1 MKPEADITI
10 LPTIDSTNIYAM
22 QQVHAHMA
30 KDGQVYF
37 ALEQTAGRGQ
47 RGKQWLS
54 APGTNIMM
62 SMVFDVDGLPHERQ
76 FTFNMAMALACYDY
90 YKSVAGDE
98 VSVKWPNDIYWRDRK
113 AGGILVEN
121 LIQSGMWTW
130 SIVGIGLNINQTR
143 FDPSIS
149 RKPVSLKQ
157 ITGRDIDLM
166 EALNA
171 LAVQLRYRWD
181 ELRRSPLGIL
191 EAYEAVLYKKG
202 EKVKFKK
209 DNRVFEAIVQGVDAY
224 GRLRV
229 ESNIEELFAHG
240 EIEWL

>member
-1 MKPEADITI
+1 
-10 LPTIDSTNIYAM
+10 
-22 QQVHAHMA
+22 
-30 KDGQVYF
+30 
-37 ALEQTAGRGQ
+37 
-47 RGKQWLS
+47 
-54 APGTNIMM
+54 
-62 SMVFDVDGLPHERQ
+62 
-76 FTFNMAMALACYDY
+76 MAMALACYDY

-181 ELRRSPLGIL
+181 ELRRSHLGIL

>member
-1 MKPEADITI
+1 MKPGADITI

-62 SMVFDVDGLPHERQ
+62 SMVFDVQGLPHDRQ
-76 FTFNMAMALACYDY
+76 FLFNMAMALACYDF
-90 YKSVAGDE
+90 YKSIAGDE

-113 AGGILVEN
+113 AGGILIEN
-121 LIQSGMWTW
+121 LIQSGVWTW
-130 SIVGIGLNINQTR
+130 SVVGIGLNINQTR
-143 FDPSIS
+143 FDPSIT

-166 EALNA
+166 EALQA
-171 LAVQLRYRWD
+171 LVLQLRNRFD
-181 ELRRSPLGIL
+181 ALRNAPDGIKA
-191 EAYEAVLYKKG
+191 AYEAVLYKNG
-202 EKVKFKK
+202 EKVKLKK
-209 DNRVFEAIVQGVDAY
+209 DNRVFEALVRGVDGY
-224 GRLRV
+224 GRLKV
-229 ESNIEELFAHG
+229 ETTVEESFAHG